1 MDTREAAMTRA
12 PSSNQRGFTLI
23 ELLIA
28 LSIMAAAS
36 VVLIGMQSA
45 AISRTVRDRNA
56 QQGMILARRI
66 MASIE
71 TLSDNPTDLPS
82 FENESGIGALQKF
95 GIPDP
100 TEEADKKA
108 LAPFQVTLVGEDLQL
123 PLPNVDQDPL
133 KKLSLRVS
141 WGPAIDETFTI
152 TYLMAIPK
160 Q

>member
-1 MDTREAAMTRA
+1 
-12 PSSNQRGFTLI
+12 
-23 ELLIA
+23 
-28 LSIMAAAS
+28 MAAAS
-36 VVLIGMQSA
+36 VTLIGMQSA
-45 AISRTVRDRNA
+45 AIARTVRDRNA
-56 QQGMILARRI
+56 QQGMLLARRI

-71 TLSDNPTDLPS
+71 ASSDNPMDIPT

-95 GIPDP
+95 GIPEPSDDI
-100 TEEADKKA
+100 DKRA
-108 LAPFQVTLVGEDLQL
+108 LAPFQVTLVGDELQL

-141 WGPAIDETFTI
+141 WGPAIDETFMI

>member
-1 MDTREAAMTRA
+1 MSRRA
-12 PSSNQRGFTLI
+12 SSHQGGFTLI

-36 VVLIGMQSA
+36 VTLIGMQSA
-45 AISRTVRDRNA
+45 AIARTVRDRNA
-56 QQGMILARRI
+56 QQGMLLARRI

-71 TLSDNPTDLPS
+71 ASSDNPMDIPT
-82 FENESGIGALQKF
+82 FENESGVGALQKF
-95 GIPDP
+95 GIPEPSDDI
-100 TEEADKKA
+100 DKRA
-108 LAPFQVTLVGEDLQL
+108 LAPFQVTLVGDELQL

-141 WGPAIDETFTI
+141 WGPAIDETFMI